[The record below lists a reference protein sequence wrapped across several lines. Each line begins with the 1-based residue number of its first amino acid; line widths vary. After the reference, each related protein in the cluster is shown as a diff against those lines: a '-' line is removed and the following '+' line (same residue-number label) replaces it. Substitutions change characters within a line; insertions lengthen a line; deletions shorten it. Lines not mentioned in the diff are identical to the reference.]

1 MAVEARWKLEQR
13 KECKPI
19 ELARYGRTGLERQ
32 LNLAW
37 GRDAINPSTRQKA
50 PDQTEY
56 DVTVDYR
63 VPKSAPGFL
72 QGVWFRARPA
82 ILDQADSRALGY
94 QVRLIIN
101 WERNLF

>member
-1 MAVEARWKLEQR
+1 M
-13 KECKPI
+13 
-19 ELARYGRTGLERQ
+19 
-32 LNLAW
+32 
-37 GRDAINPSTRQKA
+37 
-50 PDQTEY
+50 
-56 DVTVDYR
+56 TVDYR

-72 QGVWFRARPA
+72 QGVWFRARTA

>member
-1 MAVEARWKLEQR
+1 MAVEARWKLRTE
-13 KECKPI
+13 EGKPI
-19 ELARYGRTGLERQ
+19 ELARYGRPGLERQ
-32 LNLAW
+32 LNIAW

-63 VPKSAPGFL
+63 VPKSAPGFR
-72 QGVWFRARPA
+72 QRVWFRVRTAT
-82 ILDQADSRALGY
+82 LDQADSRALGY
-94 QVRLIIN
+94 QVRLLIN